1 MHNFNKEYITG
12 KGSAMT
18 LTKNEIKNIIKVI
31 KPLENRGSL
40 LKDTTGK
47 LLLKKKAFS
56 IFLYPYC
63 QLVFH

>member
-31 KPLENRGSL
+31 TPLENRGSL

-56 IFLYPYC
+56 IFL
-63 QLVFH
+63 